1 LQIKNISE
9 IQIQTE
15 GIPIAPDAGG
25 VTIQRVVTQDMTDA
39 VLFIVANFEAGV
51 KNKFH
56 VHPHD
61 QIVLSLSGKGI
72 AATRTQEHILEPGML
87 AHIPKGEEHR
97 HGALPEGP
105 ASLASIIPVP
115 TAPTKVVD

>member
-1 LQIKNISE
+1 MQIIKISE
-9 IQIQTE
+9 TKVQTD
-15 GIPIAPDAGG
+15 PIAIGPDAGG
-25 VTIQRVVTQDMTDA
+25 LTVQRVVSQDMTDQ
-39 VLFIVANFEAGV
+39 VMFIVANFDAGV

-72 AATRTQEHILEPGML
+72 AATRDKENILEPGML

-115 TAPTKVVD
+115 TAPTRVVD

>member
-1 LQIKNISE
+1 MQIKKISE
-9 IQIQTE
+9 VQAQSE
-15 GIPIAPDAGG
+15 GISIAPDSGG
-25 VTIQRVVTQDMTDA
+25 VTVQRVVTPEMTND
-39 VLFIVANFEAGV
+39 VLFIVASFEPGV

-61 QIVLSLSGKGI
+61 QIVLGLSGKAI
-72 AATRTQEHILEPGML
+72 AATRDKENILEPGML

-97 HGALPEGP
+97 HGALPDGP

-115 TAPTKVVD
+115 PGPTVVVE